1 MIKHTPTI
9 ALTGNPNCGKTTL
22 FNALTGS
29 NQRIGNWPG
38 VTVEKIEGTMSHD
51 CAEFKIVDLP
61 GIYSLSAFS
70 EDERVTRDYLLSR
83 EADLVVNIIDAAN
96 IERNLYLTTQLIE
109 LKIPMIIIL
118 NRMDLAEKQNKL
130 IDTLILSSQ
139 LGCFVIESTAIHKN
153 NTIMLKNRLADLIG
167 RIKDTSRKIEYP
179 NEIEEV
185 VIFWAEKLK
194 KLSAEINTDGRW
206 ISLKLLEKD
215 PLIREMVI
223 KNTSITEAEIDLKIS
238 NIEMLLHESA
248 DILVADYRYG
258 FIQGVVRKVV
268 IKKTDKKEITD
279 IIDKIVLNRIIAIPV
294 FLAVMYFVF
303 WVTLFIGGALI
314 EFFDTVTGAVFVDGT
329 RNILVYLNS
338 PAWLITVI
346 ANGAGAGIQAVASF
360 IPIIFSMFFMLALLE
375 DSGYMARAAFVMD
388 RVMRVIGLP
397 GKSFVPLMIGFGCTV
412 PAVMAAR
419 TLEEKKDRIITVFI
433 TPFMTCGARLSVYVL
448 FTAAFFQNNAGLVIL
463 SLYLSGVVLAVLTGI
478 LMKKTI
484 FPGEPSYFVMEL
496 PIYNFPRFKHI
507 VIHTWTRLKLFLFS
521 AGKVIVAAV
530 MILSFFNSLG
540 VDGTFENQNSEKSML
555 TSLGKAITP
564 VFGPLGITDEN
575 WPASVAIFSGPFAKE
590 AIVGTLNSLYTQID
604 ETSNAGTVRESISG
618 KIKNGFLSIPANL
631 KKSFEGLGDPL
642 GLKNSREAQ
651 GPAIIK
657 SGMLDKMR
665 VYFGNSFSAYAY
677 LLFILI
683 YFPCVA
689 TVGAVYRESGWFI
702 AFAQVVYMTLLAW
715 IVSVL
720 FFQIFSGH
728 SFFWVTVSLGLL
740 SLIVLVFFISGKIIR
755 KKEKNMCS

>member
-1 MIKHTPTI
+1 MHRPVI

-29 NQRIGNWPG
+29 NQKIGNWPG
-38 VTVEKIEGTMSHD
+38 VTVEKIEGIMNHNGD
-51 CAEFKIVDLP
+51 DFRIVDLP

-70 EDERVTRDYLLSR
+70 EDERVSRDYLLSR
-83 EADLVVNIIDAAN
+83 EADLVVNILDAAN

-118 NRMDLAEKQNKL
+118 NRMDMAEKQNKL
-130 IDTLILSSQ
+130 IDTAILSSQ
-139 LGCFVIESTAIHKN
+139 LGCCVIESTAIHKN
-153 NTIMLKNRLADLIG
+153 NTVMLKEKLSELIG
-167 RIKDTSRKIEYP
+167 KVKDTSRKVEYP
-179 NEIEEV
+179 NEIEEIV
-185 VIFWAEKLK
+185 SSWRDKLK
-194 KLSAEINTDGRW
+194 NYSSEIKADERW

-215 PLIREMVI
+215 PLIRDQVV
-223 KNTSITEAEIDLKIS
+223 KKTGITEEEIDLKIVQV
-238 NIEMLLHESA
+238 ETLLHESA
-248 DILVADYRYG
+248 DILIADYRYG

-268 IKKTDKKEITD
+268 VKKADRKEITD
-279 IIDKIVLNRIIAIPV
+279 IIDRIVLNRIIAIPV
-294 FLAVMYFVF
+294 FLAVIYFVF

-314 EFFDTVTGAVFVDGT
+314 EFFDTISGAIFVDGT
-329 RNILVYLNS
+329 RELLLSFHS
-338 PAWLITVI
+338 PEWLITVL
-346 ANGAGAGIQAVASF
+346 AEGAGAGIQAVSSF

-388 RVMRVIGLP
+388 RVMRIIGLP
-397 GKSFVPLMIGFGCTV
+397 GKSFVPLMIGFGCSV

-448 FTAAFFQNNAGLVIL
+448 FTAAFFQNNAGIIVL
-463 SLYLSGVVLAVLTGI
+463 SLYLAGVILAVLTGI
-478 LMKKTI
+478 LMKKTM

-507 VIHTWTRLKLFLFS
+507 VLHTWLRLKLFLFS

-540 VDGTFENQNSEKSML
+540 VDGTFGNQNSDKSML
-555 TSLGKAITP
+555 TSLGKSITP
-564 VFGPLGITDEN
+564 VFGPMGISDEN

-604 ETSNAGTVRESISG
+604 QSENNTLERETIGS
-618 KIKNGFLSIPANL
+618 KIKKGFISIPVNL
-631 KKSFEGLGDPL
+631 AKSFKGLLDPL
-642 GLKNSREAQ
+642 GLKSTEESQ
-651 GPAIIK
+651 GGEIAK

-665 VYFGNSFSAYAY
+665 IYFGNGFSAYAY
-677 LLFILI
+677 LLFILL

-702 AFAQVVYMTLLAW
+702 ASAQVVYMTLLAW

-728 SFFWVTVSLGLL
+728 SLFWVTVSLLLL
-740 SLIVLVFFISGKIIR
+740 SLIVLVFFITGRIIR
-755 KKEKNMCS
+755 KKIV

>member
-1 MIKHTPTI
+1 MQSPVI

-29 NQRIGNWPG
+29 NQKIGNWPG
-38 VTVEKIEGTMSHD
+38 VTVEKIEGIMNYGGD
-51 CAEFKIVDLP
+51 DFRIVDLP

-70 EDERVTRDYLLSR
+70 EDERVSRDYLLSR
-83 EADLVVNIIDAAN
+83 EADLVVNILDAAN

-118 NRMDLAEKQNKL
+118 NRMDMAEKQNKL
-130 IDTLILSSQ
+130 IDTAILSSQ
-139 LGCFVIESTAIHKN
+139 LGCCVIESTAIHKN
-153 NTIMLKNRLADLIG
+153 NTVMLKERLSELIG
-167 RIKDTSRKIEYP
+167 KVKDTSRKVEYP
-179 NEIEEV
+179 NEIEEIV
-185 VIFWAEKLK
+185 SSWSDKLK
-194 KLSAEINTDGRW
+194 EYSSEIKADERW

-215 PLIREMVI
+215 PLIRNQVI
-223 KNTSITEAEIDLKIS
+223 KKTGITEEEIDLKI
-238 NIEMLLHESA
+238 IQVETLLHESA
-248 DILVADYRYG
+248 DILIADYRYG

-268 IKKTDKKEITD
+268 VKKADRKEITD
-279 IIDKIVLNRIIAIPV
+279 IIDRIVLNRIIAIPV
-294 FLAVMYFVF
+294 FLAVIYFVF

-314 EFFDTVTGAVFVDGT
+314 EFFDTISGAIFVDGT
-329 RNILVYLNS
+329 RELLLSFHS
-338 PAWLITVI
+338 PEWLITVL
-346 ANGAGAGIQAVASF
+346 AEGAGAGIQAVSSF
-360 IPIIFSMFFMLALLE
+360 IPIIFFMFFMLAILE
-375 DSGYMARAAFVMD
+375 DSGYMSRAAFVMD

-397 GKSFVPLMIGFGCTV
+397 GKSFVPLMIGFGCSV

-448 FTAAFFQNNAGLVIL
+448 FTAAFFQNNAGIIVL
-463 SLYLSGVVLAVLTGI
+463 SLYLAGVILAVLTGI
-478 LMKKTI
+478 LMKKTM

-507 VIHTWTRLKLFLFS
+507 LLHTWLRLKLFLFS

-540 VDGTFENQNSEKSML
+540 IDGTFGNQNSEKSML
-555 TSLGKAITP
+555 TSLGKSITP
-564 VFGPLGITDEN
+564 IFGPMGISDEN

-604 ETSNAGTVRESISG
+604 QSENSGSEQETIGS
-618 KIKNGFLSIPANL
+618 KIKSGFISIPVNL
-631 KKSFEGLGDPL
+631 SKSFKGLLDPL
-642 GLKNSREAQ
+642 GLKSTEESQSGENA
-651 GPAIIK
+651 K

-665 VYFGNSFSAYAY
+665 AYFGNGFSAYAY
-677 LLFILI
+677 LLFILL
-683 YFPCVA
+683 YFPCIA
-689 TVGAVYRESGWFI
+689 TVGTVYRESGWFI
-702 AFAQVVYMTLLAW
+702 AVSQVIYMTLLAW

-728 SFFWVTVSLGLL
+728 SLFWVIFSLSLL
-740 SLIVLVFFISGKIIR
+740 SLIVLVFFITGRIIR
-755 KKEKNMCS
+755 KKIT

>member
-1 MIKHTPTI
+1 MNHPII

-29 NQRIGNWPG
+29 NQKIGNWPG
-38 VTVEKIEGTMSHD
+38 VTVEKIEGIMNHSGS
-51 CAEFKIVDLP
+51 EFRIVDLP

-83 EADLVVNIIDAAN
+83 EADLVVNILDAAN

-118 NRMDLAEKQNKL
+118 NRMDVAEKQNKL
-130 IDTLILSSQ
+130 IDTAVLSSQ
-139 LGCFVIESTAIHKN
+139 LGCIVIESTAIQKD
-153 NTIMLKNRLADLIG
+153 NTIILKNRLSELIG
-167 RIKDTSRKIEYP
+167 KVKDTSRKVEYP
-179 NEIEEV
+179 NEIEDIV
-185 VIFWAEKLK
+185 RSWSDKLK
-194 KLSAEINTDGRW
+194 DLSSEIKADERW
-206 ISLKLLEKD
+206 ISLKLIEKD
-215 PLIREMVI
+215 PII
-223 KNTSITEAEIDLKIS
+223 KNSVLKKTTITEEEIDLKVS
-238 NIEMLLHESA
+238 NIETLLQESA

-279 IIDKIVLNRIIAIPV
+279 IIDKIVLNRFIAIPV
-294 FLAVMYFVF
+294 FLITIYFVF

-314 EFFDTVTGAVFVDGT
+314 EFFDIISGAIFVDGT

-338 PAWLITVI
+338 PHWLITVI
-346 ANGAGAGIQAVASF
+346 ADGAGAGIQAVSSF
-360 IPIIFSMFFMLALLE
+360 IPIIFSMFFMLAILE

-388 RVMRVIGLP
+388 RVMRIIGLP
-397 GKSFVPLMIGFGCTV
+397 GKSFVPLMIGFGCSV

-419 TLEEKKDRIITVFI
+419 TLEEKNDRIMTVFI

-448 FTAAFFQNNAGLVIL
+448 FTAAFFQRNAGIIVL
-463 SLYLSGVVLAVLTGI
+463 SLYLSGVILAVLTGI

-496 PIYNFPRFKHI
+496 PIYNVPRFKHI

-521 AGKVIVAAV
+521 AGKIIVAAV

-540 VDGTFENQNSEKSML
+540 IDGTFNNQNKEKSML
-555 TSLGKAITP
+555 TILGKSITP
-564 VFGPLGITDEN
+564 IFGPMGISGGN

-590 AIVGTLNSLYTQID
+590 AIVGTLNSLYTQMD
-604 ETSNAGTVRESISG
+604 ESANTGKERESLGG
-618 KIKNGFLSIPANL
+618 KLKAGFLSIPVNL
-631 KKSFEGLGDPL
+631 KQSFRGLGDPL
-642 GLKNSREAQ
+642 GIEKTEVVQQSEFMKN
-651 GPAIIK
+651 
-657 SGMLDKMR
+657 GMFDKMR
-665 VYFGNSFSAYAY
+665 ANFGDGFAAYAY

-683 YFPCVA
+683 YFPCIA

-702 AFAQVVYMTLLAW
+702 AASQVIYMTFLAW

-720 FFQIFSGH
+720 FYQFFSGH
-728 SFFWVTVSLGLL
+728 SFFWVTVSLLLL
-740 SLIVLVFFISGKIIR
+740 SLIVLVFFITGKIIR
-755 KKEKNMCS
+755 KNS

>member
-1 MIKHTPTI
+1 MHFPAI

-29 NQRIGNWPG
+29 NQKIGNWPG
-38 VTVEKIEGTMSHD
+38 VTVEKIEGIMNHEGS
-51 CAEFKIVDLP
+51 EYRIVDLP

-70 EDERVTRDYLLSR
+70 EDERVSRDYLLSR
-83 EADLVVNIIDAAN
+83 EADLVVNILDAAN
-96 IERNLYLTTQLIE
+96 IDRNLYLTTQLIE

-118 NRMDLAEKQNKL
+118 NRMDMAEKQNKL
-130 IDTLILSSQ
+130 IDTSILASS
-139 LGCFVIESTAIHKN
+139 LGCVVIESTAIHKN
-153 NTIMLKNRLADLIG
+153 NTAMLKKRLSELIG
-167 RIKDTSRKIEYP
+167 KVKDTSRKVDYP
-179 NEIEEV
+179 NEVEEIV
-185 VIFWAEKLK
+185 TSWKEKLK
-194 KLSAEINTDGRW
+194 DLSAGIKADERW

-215 PLIREMVI
+215 PII
-223 KNTSITEAEIDLKIS
+223 KNLVLKKTSITEDEINLKIS
-238 NIEMLLHESA
+238 NLEILLHESA
-248 DILVADYRYG
+248 DIVIADYRYG

-268 IKKTDKKEITD
+268 VKKTDRKEVTD
-279 IIDKIVLNRIIAIPV
+279 IIDKIVLNRIAAIPV
-294 FLAVMYFVF
+294 FLIVMYFVF

-314 EFFDTVTGAVFVDGT
+314 EFFDTVSGAVFVDGT
-329 RNILVYLNS
+329 RNILLSLNS
-338 PAWLITVI
+338 PPWLITVI
-346 ANGAGAGIQAVASF
+346 ANGAGAGIQAVSSF

-397 GKSFVPLMIGFGCTV
+397 GKSFVPLMIGFGCSV

-448 FTAAFFQNNAGLVIL
+448 FTAAFFQQNSGIVVL
-463 SLYLSGVVLAVLTGI
+463 SLYLAGVVLAVLTGL

-555 TSLGKAITP
+555 TSLGKSITP
-564 VFGPLGITDEN
+564 VFGPMGIAEEN

-590 AIVGTLNSLYTQID
+590 AVVGTLNSLYTQID
-604 ETSNAGTVRESISG
+604 ESSSAGVERESIGS
-618 KIKNGFLSIPANL
+618 KIKNGFISIPVNL
-631 KKSFEGLGDPL
+631 KKSFSGLLDPL
-642 GLKNSREAQ
+642 GLKNARESRETE
-651 GPAIIK
+651 ISK
-657 SGMLDKMR
+657 SGMLNKMR
-665 VYFGNSFSAYAY
+665 AYFGNGYSAYAY

-683 YFPCVA
+683 YFPCIA
-689 TVGAVYRESGWFI
+689 TVSAVYRESGWLI
-702 AFAQVVYMTLLAW
+702 AAAQVIYMTLLAW

-728 SFFWVTVSLGLL
+728 SLLWVTVSLFLL
-740 SLIVLVFFISGKIIR
+740 LLIVLVFFITGKIIR
-755 KKEKNMCS
+755 KKGLNKY

>member
-1 MIKHTPTI
+1 MRYPVI

-29 NQRIGNWPG
+29 NQKIGNWPG
-38 VTVEKIEGTMSHD
+38 VTVEKIEGIMNHNGSD
-51 CAEFKIVDLP
+51 FRIVDLP

-70 EDERVTRDYLLSR
+70 EDERVSRDYLLSR

-118 NRMDLAEKQNKL
+118 NRMDMAEKQNKL
-130 IDTLILSSQ
+130 IDTAILSSQ

-153 NTIMLKNRLADLIG
+153 NTIMLKEKLHELIG
-167 RIKDTSRKIEYP
+167 KVKDTSRKVEYP

-185 VIFWAEKLK
+185 ISSWRDKLK
-194 KLSAEINTDGRW
+194 DFSSEIRADERW

-215 PLIREMVI
+215 PLIRNQVI
-223 KNTSITEAEIDLKIS
+223 KKTGITDEDIDLKITQL
-238 NIEMLLHESA
+238 ETLLHESA
-248 DILVADYRYG
+248 DILIADYRYG

-268 IKKTDKKEITD
+268 VKKTDRKEITD

-294 FLAVMYFVF
+294 FLIVIYLVF

-314 EFFDTVTGAVFVDGT
+314 EFFDTVSGALFVDGT
-329 RNILVYLNS
+329 REILLSVNS
-338 PAWLITVI
+338 PQWLITVL
-346 ANGAGAGIQAVASF
+346 AEGAGAGIQAVTSF
-360 IPIIFSMFFMLALLE
+360 IPIIFFMFFMLAILE

-397 GKSFVPLMIGFGCTV
+397 GKSFVPLMIGFGCSV

-448 FTAAFFQNNAGLVIL
+448 FTAAFFQNNAGMIVL
-463 SLYLSGVVLAVLTGI
+463 SLYLAGVILAVLTGI
-478 LMKKTI
+478 LMKKTL

-507 VIHTWTRLKLFLFS
+507 LLHTWLRLKLFLFS
-521 AGKVIVAAV
+521 AGKIIVAAV

-540 VDGTFENQNSEKSML
+540 VDGTFGNQNGEKSVL
-555 TSLGKAITP
+555 TKLGKSITP
-564 VFGPLGITDEN
+564 VFGPMGISDEN

-604 ETSNAGTVRESISG
+604 ESENSGSERETIIS
-618 KIKNGFLSIPANL
+618 KIKSGFISVPVNLS
-631 KKSFEGLGDPL
+631 KSFMDLLDPL
-642 GLKNSREAQ
+642 GLKNAEADQ
-651 GPAIIK
+651 GEEITG

-665 VYFGNSFSAYAY
+665 AYFGNGYSAYAY
-677 LLFILI
+677 LLFILL
-683 YFPCVA
+683 YFPCIA

-702 AFAQVVYMTLLAW
+702 ALSQAVYMTLLAW

-720 FFQIFSGH
+720 FFQIFYGH
-728 SFFWVTVSLGLL
+728 SLLWISISLLIFA
-740 SLIVLVFFISGKIIR
+740 LIVLVFFITGKIIR
-755 KKEKNMCS
+755 KKTA